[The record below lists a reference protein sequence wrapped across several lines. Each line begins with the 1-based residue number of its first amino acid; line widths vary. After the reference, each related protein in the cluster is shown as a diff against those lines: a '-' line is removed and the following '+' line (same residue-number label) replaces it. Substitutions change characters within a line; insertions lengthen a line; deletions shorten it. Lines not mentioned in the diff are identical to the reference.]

1 MEDPKF
7 NLRHDKSEITIRHP
21 SEPKGLEFRSEDKNV
36 KFITCQWHLNL

>member
-7 NLRHDKSEITIRHP
+7 SLGHDKSEMPIRHP

-36 KFITCQWHLNL
+36 RFITCR